1 MVQIFKINLLPGTY
15 EIEIVQ
21 TITHKA
27 RTDSNLQQA
36 QVKI

>member
-1 MVQIFKINLLPGTY
+1 MVRLIIFHFLLTY

-27 RTDSNLQQA
+27 RTDFNLQQA
-36 QVKI
+36 QVKS